1 MSNYIIK
8 YNMTQVYL
16 NDITRVVKSNTH
28 SFPEMNTNSFLQSY
42 SIPINLV
49 SEIPDNKP
57 ETNTVSH
64 SVLKFISNEIL
75 EMPEYF
81 SEFMDLNK
89 YYVFGCD
96 TILES
101 FVYLLD
107 SNYKLEATSNKK
119 SKLEEFYLCLLS
131 KLHLCFHTHKQF
143 YLDKKIKKCTIE
155 KLIKQV
161 FQSDS
166 EVDNHVKLDICYA
179 ICNIYEMNIVVIDI
193 EKKRYNYYNNS
204 YDNNIILLEYDNKIL
219 PLIEI
224 YGNHLSNDTITEILT
239 HFKPIFVLNKI
250 SKYSVAELQQLCQ
263 ENNIDIMLDKKKKTK
278 QQLYH
283 DLSLS

>member
-1 MSNYIIK
+1 
-8 YNMTQVYL
+8 MTQVYL

-28 SFPEMNTNSFLQSY
+28 LFPEMNTNSFLQSY

-49 SEIPDNKP
+49 SEIPNSEP
-57 ETNTVSH
+57 ETNLTSK
-64 SVLKFISNEIL
+64 SFLKFVSNEIL

-119 SKLEEFYLCLLS
+119 SKLEEFYLFILS
-131 KLHLCFHTHKQF
+131 KLHLCFHQHKQF
-143 YLDKKIKKCTIE
+143 YLDKKLKKSTIE
-155 KLIKQV
+155 KLIKQI
-161 FQSDS
+161 FQKDS
-166 EVDNHVKLDICYA
+166 ELDNHVKLDICYA
-179 ICNIYEMNIVVIDI
+179 ISNIYDVNIVVIDI
-193 EKKRYNYYNNS
+193 DKKRYNYYNNT
-204 YDNNIILLEYDNKIL
+204 YEKNIILLEYDNKIL